1 MQGWLKFHRQITE
14 HWLYQEKRVFSKYEA
29 WLDIIL
35 HTNHADNKFLIKGE
49 LIDCKA
55 GQTARSQVT
64 LAKSWNWGRKKVAN
78 FLMLL
83 QKDGMIYV
91 ETTKVTT
98 ILTIV
103 NWENFQNSDTKRD
116 TKRHK
121 LKGSTSTSSEQV
133 GTSEGTTEEHQRNIK
148 GTSEEHQRNT
158 IKNEK
163 NDKNENNEKIFL
175 GKQIKIEKKPNEI
188 EKELRNYF
196 NSNTDAKV
204 SLFENLE
211 SGSGKTFTMDE
222 KTAVV
227 KRLTVFSNDYAL
239 RKSWDSNEATETK
252 IIRFTNY
259 ILTSIQN
266 GYELSSTT
274 KPTASY
280 KQEQKGYRV
289 SPDFEKLID
298 EMAGGTKYF

>member
-1 MQGWLKFHRQITE
+1 MNFGWVKLHRTLVE
-14 HWLYQEKRVFSKYEA
+14 WEWYG
-29 WLDIIL
+29 DIITRGIFIHCL
-35 HTNHADNKFLIKGE
+35 IRCNHSDANWRGIEVKKGQFITSYNSLADENGVSIQTIRTHLKRLKKTGELTIKTTNKYTMITVCNYGSYQDSETADNK
-49 LIDCKA
+49 
-55 GQTARSQVT
+55 QTNKQANKQTTNKQQTTNRQLT
-64 LAKSWNWGRKKVAN
+64 TDKNDKKN
-78 FLMLL
+78 
-83 QKDGMIYV
+83 
-91 ETTKVTT
+91 
-98 ILTIV
+98 
-103 NWENFQNSDTKRD
+103 NNN
-116 TKRHK
+116 
-121 LKGSTSTSSEQV
+121 
-133 GTSEGTTEEHQRNIK
+133 N
-148 GTSEEHQRNT
+148 
-158 IKNEK
+158 NEK
-163 NDKNENNEKIFL
+163 NFL
-175 GKQIKIEKKPNEI
+175 EQQIKIEKKPNEI

-239 RKSWDSNEATETK
+239 RKNWDSNEATETK

-266 GYELSSTT
+266 GYELSSTA